1 MRFNLCF
8 DPFLTALFLFI
19 TSLVQS
25 KNGIANTPAN
35 TVLCYMY
42 LNQGAAQTFGTPS
55 LPVVSLLPNSLLVH
69 VSHAPNACY
78 ITYTVPATT
87 PHYSLTSADGIDTVM
102 PLILGGLILT

>member
-1 MRFNLCF
+1 
-8 DPFLTALFLFI
+8 
-19 TSLVQS
+19 
-25 KNGIANTPAN
+25 
-35 TVLCYMY
+35 MY
-42 LNQGAAQTFGTPS
+42 LNQGAALTFGTPS

-87 PHYSLTSADGIDTVM
+87 PHYSLTSADGIDAVM